1 MPRQDNSLAARKP
14 ASPGQPSKSTKIR
27 KSTVIPVGKVE
38 VNYGVA
44 SVERA
49 IAILSA
55 FRTHGRS
62 LTLKQLTHATKLHA
76 STVLRLLASLER
88 HNFVV
93 RMEHGMFQLGSQ
105 LLTLGT
111 IYQRSFRLEEHV
123 VPSLH
128 RLSRQ
133 TQESA
138 TLFVQDQ
145 GEMLVLLRV
154 NSPQPVR
161 EDFSAGDR
169 LPLSAGAAGQVLEAF
184 ANGVKYTPPEAF
196 AKLPIVMLGGI
207 HPDIG
212 AIAAPVF
219 DASEALIGAITV
231 SGPKA
236 RFTPSEIERFC
247 QLLMTEIAVL
257 QNSLG
262 PPASPDIAI
271 NVET

>member
-1 MPRQDNSLAARKP
+1 MPRQDNSLALQNPVK
-14 ASPGQPSKSTKIR
+14 PGQSSRLPKNLESKVIR
-27 KSTVIPVGKVE
+27 AARVKAS
-38 VNYGVA
+38 YGVA

-49 IAILSA
+49 LAILSV

-62 LTLKQLTHATKLHA
+62 LTLKQLTDATKLNA
-76 STVLRLLASLER
+76 STILRLLASLER

-105 LLTLGT
+105 LLTLGM
-111 IYQRSFRLEEHV
+111 IYQRSFRLEEYV

-128 RLSRQ
+128 RLSRL

-169 LPLSAGAAGQVLEAF
+169 LPLSAGAAGHVLATF
-184 ANGVKYTPPEAF
+184 ANGIKATPPEAF
-196 AKLPIVMLGGI
+196 SKLPIVMLGGI
-207 HPDIG
+207 HPDVG
-212 AIAAPVF
+212 AVAAPVF
-219 DASEALIGAITV
+219 DASEALIGAMTI

-236 RFTPSEIERFC
+236 RFTPSEIERFSKS
-247 QLLMTEIAVL
+247 LMTEIAVL
-257 QNSLG
+257 QKSLG
-262 PPASPDIAI
+262 PSDLPDVAI
-271 NVET
+271 P